1 MLAETQTELLQVS
14 TDMHVIYWMEGHP
27 SHSGLF
33 VLRRNHALGGILVLL
48 VLTLILV
55 NLKPA
60 QAQTG
65 TVIYSVDAGSGSVHD
80 QTPGGTCL
88 APSGCTYD
96 TLILLT
102 VTATPSSG
110 WQFSSWSTVSGGVSC
125 TSGPTVNPCQFI
137 TPSTAE
143 FTVTIEATFTQTP
156 APPIPEYPL
165 GLPLLAILALLAYGV
180 IRRRTRNDYP

>member
-1 MLAETQTELLQVS
+1 
-14 TDMHVIYWMEGHP
+14 
-27 SHSGLF
+27 
-33 VLRRNHALGGILVLL
+33 VLRSNHAIGSILVLL

-55 NLKPA
+55 NLNPA
-60 QAQTG
+60 QAQGETG

-96 TLILLT
+96 TGIVLT

-125 TSGPTVNPCQFI
+125 TSGPTVNPCQII
-137 TPSTAE
+137 TPDTTG

-156 APPIPEYPL
+156 TPPIPEYPL

-180 IRRRTRNDYP
+180 IRRRTQSDHA